1 MSKIE
6 KKIVT
11 GNYNWKEGLVSGS
24 VYYYDQDLINLVRE
38 VYGKASYTNPLH
50 PDVFPGLCKMEAEV
64 IRIAANLF
72 HGDSKTCG
80 TVCYLLIVIIKKN
93 ICNKVK

>member
-1 MSKIE
+1 ML
-6 KKIVT
+6 V
-11 GNYNWKEGLVSGS
+11 GNFKWKEGLVSGS
-24 VYYYDQDLINLVRE
+24 VYYYDQELINLVRE

-72 HGDSKTCG
+72 HGDDKACG
-80 TVCYLLIVIIKKN
+80 TVCSLLSLV
-93 ICNKVK
+93 